1 MVIYSEIP
9 SRGFRQFLGD
19 LWVIAWGVLSVWIA
33 SKIHDLVMNLAAPG
47 RALVSGAT
55 NLATSITDAGDKVGS
70 VPLIG
75 DALSQPFDAMSG
87 AAMFIASAGQAQVD
101 AVTALATFLQWS
113 IIVLAILPLAS
124 IWIPMRLAF
133 IRRASAARRF
143 VDASADLDLFALR
156 AMARQPL
163 HLLARI
169 DDDPVGAWRRGDPYV
184 IHALASLELR
194 AEGIRTPALE
204 LTSFAGDGSDS
215 GRHAR

>member
-1 MVIYSEIP
+1 MIVIYSEIP

-19 LWVIAWGVLSVWIA
+19 LWLLAWSALSVWIA
-33 SKIHDLVMNLAAPG
+33 LKIHDLVMNLAAPG
-47 RALVSGAT
+47 LALVSGAT
-55 NLATSITDAGDKVGS
+55 NLADSMTDASEKVGS
-70 VPLIG
+70 VPLVG
-75 DALSQPFDAMSG
+75 GALAQPFDAMSG
-87 AAMFIASAGQAQVD
+87 AASFLASAGQAQVD
-101 AVTALATFLQWS
+101 AVSALATFLQWA

-169 DDDPVGAWRRGDPYV
+169 DDDPAGAWRRGDTRV
-184 IHALASLELR
+184 IYELAALELK
-194 AEGIRTPALE
+194 AEGIRPTRML
-204 LTSFAGDGSDS
+204 
-215 GRHAR
+215 H